1 MLGEPGHGWLADGE
15 LYEEALAGVRAN
27 LDEESLASLWEEG
40 RAMIL
45 AEAVAAVS

>member
-1 MLGEPGHGWLADGE
+1 VSPATGGLADGE

-27 LDEESLASLWEEG
+27 LNEESLASLWEEG
-40 RAMIL
+40 RAMTL